1 METVRILIL
10 SAALLFLIGLSGLIS
25 AGNFVSVDALTS
37 NTGLIF
43 IALVLLIFA
52 VYLLNKQE
60 IKLQIKKFFLEKS
73 DEATLAYVRSELKK
87 LKDYLNTVKKIDKR
101 NAGKVFKA
109 LKSRL
114 EKLSPY
120 KVYISSTFAEGD
132 FLENMNKIL
141 SFDKITSKN
150 YFEFS
155 LAVKKIKEELAEF

>member
-1 METVRILIL
+1 MPHGTMGLHL
-10 SAALLFLIGLSGLIS
+10 SRLDDS
-25 AGNFVSVDALTS
+25 
-37 NTGLIF
+37 
-43 IALVLLIFA
+43 
-52 VYLLNKQE
+52 
-60 IKLQIKKFFLEKS
+60 
-73 DEATLAYVRSELKK
+73 YVRSELKK